1 MEYLIGC
8 ILSIL
13 PLFSPSSWN
22 TQDAMDDTPGYY
34 RGDSVYTTSFI
45 LNATH
50 PQDSAYTLCFDGV
63 NQEAWVY
70 VNNDSVGYHAGG
82 YTRFSLDITDKV
94 KKGENTVDVRV
105 SNAYNPDIPPLSADF
120 TFFGG
125 IYRRSYLRITSDVR
139 IAQDGICVTTPVVT
153 DKEAILTAD
162 VEVINPHHRSY
173 KLKQTLVDADGR
185 QWVLKKGKVK
195 IHNPHLWS
203 PDEPTL
209 YTLVTQVVDKKGR
222 VLDQKQTKVGFRY
235 YRFDPDK
242 GFFLNGKHLKLI
254 GVNRHQDER
263 GYGNALHDWQH
274 ERDIRMMKEMGANFL
289 RVSHYPQDRRVMEM
303 CDSLGILCSVEIPVV
318 NAITESEAF
327 TGNSLHM
334 LEEMIRQNR
343 NHPSVIIWAYMN
355 EILLRRPFPSSSER
369 DSIYKQHV
377 VDLAKQL
384 DRRCHELDKERY
396 TMIAFHDNMRLNQS
410 CGLTQVPQIVGLNIY
425 QGWYSGS
432 FNGFEKVLA
441 KVHAAMPDKVLLVTE
456 YGADCD
462 IRLRTA
468 SPERFDYT
476 LDYALL
482 FHQHYL
488 QVIRQTDYLAGSAA
502 WNFNDF
508 SSEAR
513 GGASP
518 HFNLKGLV
526 TTHRLPKPT
535 YWFYQSELA
544 ADEKVRQRAKEQLG
558 ASLIMPQSDGM
569 AYLLGSKRVFVDTV
583 AHVVWQPIPADY
595 VTGGHPYIVKTNR
608 GRIPATEPG
617 IAGTELDPIYQTA
630 LIDVERIDI
639 PVPNGIYQVVLHWAE
654 LQRAGDPQTSV
665 YNLGNDALRE
675 DFEGREMSVWLQD
688 SLIVYHLN
696 LTEQYGAYQAH
707 NEYFTVQVSDGCVHI
722 RMDATQGE
730 TLINAIQLIEE
741 K

>member
-1 MEYLIGC
+1 MKLITY
-8 ILSIL
+8 IATIL
-13 PLFSPSSWN
+13 PLFAPSTWN
-22 TQDAMDDTPGYY
+22 ANDAMDDSPGYY
-34 RGDSVYTTSFI
+34 RGDSVYTTTFH
-45 LNATH
+45 LNSVQ

-70 VNNDSVGYHAGG
+70 VNEDSVGYHAGG
-82 YTRFSLDITDKV
+82 YTRFCMDITDKV
-94 KKGENTVDVRV
+94 RTGENNLVVRV

-125 IYRRSYLRITSDVR
+125 IYRKAYLKTSSDVR
-139 IAQDGICVTTPVVT
+139 IVQDGVVVTTPVVT
-153 DKEAILTAD
+153 DNKAVLNTE
-162 VEVINPHHRSY
+162 VEVLNPHHRKYSVKQVLVSPDGKPW
-173 KLKQTLVDADGR
+173 KLKN
-185 QWVLKKGKVK
+185 GKLT
-195 IHNPHLWS
+195 ISNPQLWS
-203 PDEPTL
+203 PSCPTL
-209 YTLVTQVVDKKGR
+209 YTLVTQLIDRKGN
-222 VLDQKQTKVGFRY
+222 VLDEVRTKVGFRY
-235 YRFDPDK
+235 YRFDPNT
-242 GFFLNGKHLKLI
+242 GFYLNGKHLKLI
-254 GVNRHQDER
+254 GVNRHQDEKD
-263 GYGNALHDWQH
+263 YGNALHDWQH
-274 ERDIRMMKEMGANFL
+274 ERDIKMIKEMGVNFL
-289 RVSHYPQDRRVMEM
+289 RVSHYPQDRRVMEL
-303 CDSLGILCSVEIPVV
+303 CDSLGILCSVEIPIV
-318 NAITESEAF
+318 NTITESDAF
-327 TGNSLHM
+327 TFNSLHM

-355 EILLRRPFPSSSER
+355 EILLRLPFQQGSAR
-369 DSIYKQHV
+369 DSLYQQHV
-377 VDLAKQL
+377 VELAKQL
-384 DRRCHELDKERY
+384 DLRCHEMDKERY

-441 KVHAAMPDKVLLVTE
+441 KVHAAMPDKVLFVTE

-462 IRLRTA
+462 IRLRSA

-482 FHQHYL
+482 FHKHYL
-488 QVIRQTDYLAGSAA
+488 DVIRQTEYVAGSAA

-617 IAGTELDPIYQTA
+617 ISGTELDPIYQTA
-630 LIDVERIDI
+630 LMGVERIDI
-639 PVPNGIYQVVLHWAE
+639 PVSNGTYQVVLHWAE

-688 SLIVYHLN
+688 SLIVSHLN

-707 NEYFTVQVSDGCVHI
+707 NEYFTVQISDGCVHI